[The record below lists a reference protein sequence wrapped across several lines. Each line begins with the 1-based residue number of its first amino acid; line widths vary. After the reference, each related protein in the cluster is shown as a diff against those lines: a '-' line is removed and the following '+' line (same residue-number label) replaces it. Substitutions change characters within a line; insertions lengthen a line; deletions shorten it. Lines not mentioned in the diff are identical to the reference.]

1 MSWRS
6 DRGGKR
12 LSLDSGVSLG
22 CPGLSL
28 AWEVVT
34 CQHNTQQWRKKAMIT
49 LLLIKYYNWNLKTRF
64 GILNGTVPSLI
75 LFSERGSSSRRS
87 TSTEMAESPRRSSS
101 GPDSLESESDW
112 NFFCSGCMKDE
123 AFVLLLQRFSGE
135 DIWGVRQWDHLEKLT
150 VCKIS
155 FNKFFSCLIKLNQ
168 M

>member
-64 GILNGTVPSLI
+64 AILNVTVPSLI

-101 GPDSLESESDW
+101 GSDSLESESDW
-112 NFFCSGCMKDE
+112 NMFF
-123 AFVLLLQRFSGE
+123 LQRVHEGRGVCSSAAEIQRGGHLGSEAMRSSGE
-135 DIWGVRQWDHLEKLT
+135 INSL
-150 VCKIS
+150 
-155 FNKFFSCLIKLNQ
+155 
-168 M
+168 